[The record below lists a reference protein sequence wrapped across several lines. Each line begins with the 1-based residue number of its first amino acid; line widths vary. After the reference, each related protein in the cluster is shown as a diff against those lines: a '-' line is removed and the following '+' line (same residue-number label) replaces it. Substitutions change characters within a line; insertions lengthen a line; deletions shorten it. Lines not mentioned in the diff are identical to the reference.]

1 MFELRGRFGV
11 ARQKLV
17 KMMRGSQKE
26 NMTACGSSGSLADV
40 QQENALPSVNH
51 SLEAEL
57 EKARA
62 QALVYYRRMHDT
74 PR

>member
-1 MFELRGRFGV
+1 MYELRGRFGV

-17 KMMRGSQKE
+17 KMMRGSEKE
-26 NMTACGSSGSLADV
+26 NMTACGSSGCLTTV

-57 EKARA
+57 EKA
-62 QALVYYRRMHDT
+62 QALVYYRRMLNT
-74 PR
+74 SK

>member
-11 ARQKLV
+11 ATRKLV
-17 KMMRGSQKE
+17 KMMRGTEKE
-26 NMTACGSSGSLADV
+26 NMTACGSSSSLTTV

-51 SLEAEL
+51 SFEAEL

-62 QALVYYRRMHDT
+62 LAYYRRMLET
-74 PR
+74 PK

>member
-17 KMMRGSQKE
+17 KMMRGPQKE
-26 NMTACGSSGSLADV
+26 NMTACGSSSCLATAK
-40 QQENALPSVNH
+40 QESALPFVNH

-57 EKARA
+57 AKA
-62 QALVYYRRMHDT
+62 QAQTLAYYRRMVET
-74 PR
+74 LR

>member
-17 KMMRGSQKE
+17 KMMRGTEKE
-26 NMTACGSSGSLADV
+26 NITACGSSSGLTPV
-40 QQENALPSVNH
+40 KQENALPSFNH
-51 SLEAEL
+51 SFEAEL

-62 QALVYYRRMHDT
+62 LAYYRRMLET
-74 PR
+74 PK

>member
-17 KMMRGSQKE
+17 KMMRGSEKE
-26 NMTACGSSGSLADV
+26 NMSACGSSDSLTTV
-40 QQENALPSVNH
+40 QQENVLPSVNH
-51 SLEAEL
+51 SFEVEL

-62 QALVYYRRMHDT
+62 LTYYRRMLET
-74 PR
+74 PK

>member
-17 KMMRGSQKE
+17 KMMRGSEKE
-26 NMTACGSSGSLADV
+26 NMSACSSSGGLATG

-57 EKARA
+57 EKAQA
-62 QALVYYRRMHDT
+62 QALVYYRRMLDT
-74 PR
+74 PK

>member
-1 MFELRGRFGV
+1 MLELRGRFGV

-26 NMTACGSSGSLADV
+26 NVTACGSSSSLATV
-40 QQENALPSVNH
+40 QKADALVPVNH
-51 SLEAEL
+51 SFEAEL
-57 EKARA
+57 EKAQA
-62 QALVYYRRMHDT
+62 EALVYYRRMLDT

>member
-17 KMMRGSQKE
+17 KMMRGSEKE
-26 NMTACGSSGSLADV
+26 NMSASGSSSCLATA

-51 SLEAEL
+51 SLEVEL
-57 EKARA
+57 EKAR
-62 QALVYYRRMHDT
+62 ALVYYRRMLET
-74 PR
+74 PK

>member
-17 KMMRGSQKE
+17 KMMRGTEKE
-26 NMTACGSSGSLADV
+26 NTTVCSSNGCLATV
-40 QQENALPSVNH
+40 QQENALPFANH

-57 EKARA
+57 EKA
-62 QALVYYRRMHDT
+62 QALVYYHRMLNT
-74 PR
+74 PK